1 MFLSYTLNGTLKLVG
16 VGAYLQNK
24 SGSIFDLFFHHLGS
38 PSKITWG
45 LGYKKTPMLKFMLL
59 INEKNIGGANMAIY
73 DFITST
79 LNVPQDSI
87 EIFTTL
93 IVSIL

>member
-1 MFLSYTLNGTLKLVG
+1 
-16 VGAYLQNK
+16 
-24 SGSIFDLFFHHLGS
+24 
-38 PSKITWG
+38 
-45 LGYKKTPMLKFMLL
+45 MLL
-59 INEKNIGGANMAIY
+59 INEKNMGGANMAIY
-73 DFITST
+73 DFNTST